1 MGKRTTFGVLLL
13 NAVIVFLSLG
23 FRHQTLVH
31 LTEITQGYSSSLP
44 YLIMNLELLFFTLLI
59 GIFLNA
65 ILIAVYMNKK

>member
-44 YLIMNLELLFFTLLI
+44 YLIMNLELLFFTLF
-59 GIFLNA
+59 FLLHTVK
-65 ILIAVYMNKK
+65 ISRLLTGLLL